1 MLAVGSPRAYDD
13 DDDVP
18 LVARVD
24 AGATRDRAHATVA
37 ADAHPDATIVPG
49 LEAEP
54 STALARQR
62 RGCVCHCPARDR
74 PTLPRHEDGSPNP
87 ATPFRSNAA
96 ISLAGEQSSW
106 NSAQEIKKKTG
117 TCRAPT
123 RAPPLGLG
131 GNYFPPFHKYWGI
144 HFLIYKPSKRP
155 RLESNVFHP
164 PSVCPL
170 ARASSRDGE
179 VVSRGLRASACA
191 PVGVATRRRAR
202 F

>member
-1 MLAVGSPRAYDD
+1 MLAVGSPRAYD

-62 RGCVCHCPARDR
+62 RGCVCRARR
-74 PTLPRHEDGSPNP
+74 GSLNLTSARGWISNP

-106 NSAQEIKKKTG
+106 NSAQEIKKKPE
-117 TCRAPT
+117 RAERQRELHRWAWEEIT
-123 RAPPLGLG
+123 
-131 GNYFPPFHKYWGI
+131 
-144 HFLIYKPSKRP
+144 FLRFKTIG
-155 RLESNVFHP
+155 ESI
-164 PSVCPL
+164 S
-170 ARASSRDGE
+170 
-179 VVSRGLRASACA
+179 
-191 PVGVATRRRAR
+191 
-202 F
+202 

>member
-1 MLAVGSPRAYDD
+1 MRANSALRARRPTLLAVGSPRAYDD

-106 NSAQEIKKKTG
+106 NSAQEIKKKPE
-117 TCRAPT
+117 RAERQRELHRWAWEEIT
-123 RAPPLGLG
+123 
-131 GNYFPPFHKYWGI
+131 
-144 HFLIYKPSKRP
+144 FLRFINIV
-155 RLESNVFHP
+155 ESI
-164 PSVCPL
+164 S
-170 ARASSRDGE
+170 
-179 VVSRGLRASACA
+179 
-191 PVGVATRRRAR
+191 
-202 F
+202 